1 MHKKLA
7 LVCAKESTVSV
18 QRDERNGFFCLCLYR
33 ILSGLRVWHKDAS
46 SSKSTRGKKLFHY
59 SMRVLTLASCC
70 SVSKLWLCNKA
81 YELSQ
86 CWLCRMCE
94 REYTQRFNCSHT
106 RVRYS
111 IVTQFASVLV
121 CYCEMKSASIQ
132 IKLPLLLVSVF
143 WSLYVSQLT
152 SWDCF
157 RYRETIIYWLGCGF
171 TRYVTR
177 TSFIA
182 SANPFW
188 KWV

>member
-1 MHKKLA
+1 MFFS
-7 LVCAKESTVSV
+7 ERSTVVSTTSGYARLFSCIIRPSTAIRRGRCIKSWHLFAPKNP
-18 QRDERNGFFCLCLYR
+18 QYQSNETSAMAFFCLCLYR

-143 WSLYVSQLT
+143 WSLYV
-152 SWDCF
+152 
-157 RYRETIIYWLGCGF
+157 
-171 TRYVTR
+171 
-177 TSFIA
+177 
-182 SANPFW
+182 
-188 KWV
+188 